1 MKAKVDLVGQFRQQH
16 GFQILLPVDCILHGH
31 RSDGICDSVVC
42 TYDTVLSSLNFYR
55 PSHVK
60 LVTIIVVNL
69 ISIAAG
75 MMLPI
80 VAMVVDVPIIIFA
93 VEMVVM
99 DIVVHK
105 ITQYAWAT
113 RVVDASEEERK
124 YFSLQYFQLQVKGK
138 NLYRLVFLS
147 VSLSLVTRH
156 IQFRIH
162 EKIRRVII
170 YYFYLFFCTA
180 RYSGDLSPH
189 THTAV
194 LINQVYF
201 IELSNY
207 IMIN

>member
-1 MKAKVDLVGQFRQQH
+1 M
-16 GFQILLPVDCILHGH
+16 
-31 RSDGICDSVVC
+31 
-42 TYDTVLSSLNFYR
+42 
-55 PSHVK
+55 K

-93 VEMVVM
+93 VKMVVM

-156 IQFRIH
+156 IQF
-162 EKIRRVII
+162 
-170 YYFYLFFCTA
+170 
-180 RYSGDLSPH
+180 
-189 THTAV
+189 
-194 LINQVYF
+194 
-201 IELSNY
+201 
-207 IMIN
+207 